1 MKSGDQSIGW
11 STEIDFEYSDT
22 KYTMGPAAHSSLDF
36 PKVGPTHVFN
46 KGAVACCFLVVLP
59 IK

>member
-22 KYTMGPAAHSSLDF
+22 KYTMGPAAYSSLDF
-36 PKVGPTHVFN
+36 PKVEPN
-46 KGAVACCFLVVLP
+46 MDAVACCCIVVLP